1 MKMSTLCNFL
11 FPTFLLTIAFP
22 AFADVAVSSP
32 GNGDEVTAPFEL
44 TASSPTCSSQTVTA
58 MGYSLDNSPNTA
70 TVSGTWIQANVSA
83 GTGAHTLHVKSWG
96 NKGSACVTD
105 VDITVTAGSGSAVS
119 ADGITVQSPGSGAT
133 VGSPF
138 GLTASAPSCS
148 GQTVSA
154 MGYSLDESAATTIV
168 NGTSI
173 NATVSSG
180 TGSHT
185 IHVKSWGNQGSACT
199 AVVNIKVGSAS
210 SSVATTV
217 NGIEVSSP
225 GNNAQVS
232 SPFDVVAS
240 APTCSSQAV
249 GSMGFSFDSSPDT
262 TIVSGTSINKQVSAG
277 SGAHTLHI
285 KSWGKGGGSC
295 VANIPISVSAPANT
309 SVIPSNAVKVSSIQT
324 LKNWETEYDV
334 GTKTGYSTGSM
345 SLVGSPTHEGGS
357 ARQFVTNFSNYAGE
371 RFDVSFGDDTT
382 SQNFFYDVW
391 VYLTGSTSQMANL
404 ELDMNQTMPNGQT
417 AIFGFQ
423 CDGYS
428 STWDYTANKGTPSN
442 PVDTWVHSS
451 QPCNIH
457 NWGVNAW
464 HHVQVSYSRNNSG
477 AVTYKSVW
485 LDDKEQDIYATVSS
499 AFALGWGPSLLTNLQ
514 VDGQGSGGTITM
526 YLDDLTV
533 YRW

>member
-1 MKMSTLCNFL
+1 MKKTRLRHLL
-11 FPTFLLTIAFP
+11 FPAFLLTIAFP
-22 AFADVAVSSP
+22 AFADVTISSP
-32 GNGDEVTAPFEL
+32 GNGDEVTSPFEV

-58 MGYSLDNSPNTA
+58 MGYSLDNSPNTT
-70 TVSGTWIQANVSA
+70 TVQGTSVQVNVSA

-105 VDITVTAGSGSAVS
+105 ADITVTAGSSAVS
-119 ADGITVQSPGSGAT
+119 ADGITISGPGNGST

-173 NATVSSG
+173 NATVN
-180 TGSHT
+180 TGAGAHT
-185 IHVKSWGNQGSACT
+185 VHVKSWGNTGSACT
-199 AVVNIKVGSAS
+199 AALNITVGSGS
-210 SSVATTV
+210 STVTTSD
-217 NGIEVSSP
+217 GIDVSSP

-232 SPFDVVAS
+232 SPFDLVAS
-240 APTCSSQAV
+240 APSCSSQAV
-249 GSMGFSFDSSPDT
+249 GSMGYSFDSSPNT
-262 TIVSGTSINKQVSAG
+262 TVINGTSINTQVSAG
-277 SGAHTLHI
+277 NGAHTLHI
-285 KSWGKGGGSC
+285 KAWAKGGASC

-309 SVIPSNAVKVSSIQT
+309 SVVPSNAVEVSSIQT
-324 LKNWETEYDV
+324 LGNWETEYDV
-334 GTKTGYSTGSM
+334 GTKTGYSTGTM
-345 SLVGSPTHEGGS
+345 SLVSSPVHDGGS
-357 ARQFVTNFSNYAGE
+357 ARKFVTNFSNYAGE

-382 SQNFFYDVW
+382 STNFFYDVW
-391 VYLTGSTSQMANL
+391 VYLTSSVSQMANL

-442 PVDTWVHSS
+442 PVDTWVHSNR
-451 QPCNIH
+451 PCNIH
-457 NWGVNAW
+457 NWGINTW

-499 AFALGWGPSLLTNLQ
+499 AFALGWQPSLLTNLQ
-514 VDGQGSGGTITM
+514 MDGQGSGGTVTM